1 MSYAGAVESL
11 RFERCHCTG
20 VDRQQVVQ
28 AIRDQGLKTFDQ
40 VRRATGACFGC
51 QTCRPELECLIAE
64 TWRLAEGET
73 QRLTA
78 RPGGEAAGEPGPR

>member
-1 MSYAGAVESL
+1 MSYAGGVEPL

-20 VDRQQVVQ
+20 VDRQQVVE
-28 AIRDQGLKTFDQ
+28 AIRAKGLKTFDQ

-64 TWRLAEGET
+64 TWARAAGAT

-78 RPGGEAAGEPGPR
+78 PGADPPEPPPPA